1 MEALEA
7 RVEGGLAPTRKAHQ
21 RDACRIDTRM
31 FRQHIEGTIDVEY
44 EIEAAEQG
52 LLGVYFG
59 EPASGEAIERKCRN
73 ANSVLAHSGLTLS
86 AL

>member
-1 MEALEA
+1 M
-7 RVEGGLAPTRKAHQ
+7 V
-21 RDACRIDTRM
+21 
-31 FRQHIEGTIDVEY
+31 RQHIEGAIDVEY

-73 ANSVLAHSGLTLS
+73 ANSVLAHMYGPAARCKPKMTIWR
-86 AL
+86 